1 MTNHLASLEKAIE
14 YIEQH
19 LSEDISVKD
28 VANEAGYSLYH
39 LIRIF
44 ASLTGEP
51 VGSYIQKRRL
61 SNAAKML
68 LHSNMRVID
77 IAIESGFSSSEAFS
91 RAFKAVY
98 GASPA
103 VYRKD
108 GVDLYIGTK
117 PSLDKETLR
126 HLSNGI
132 TVKPSFIEI
141 DSILIAGIRGETTL
155 FQNTLPKLW
164 EKFNLIRKDIPTF
177 QGARGFGICETD
189 RTETALTKDGD
200 IMFSEMVGIEIDK
213 LDPLLDE
220 VAIKTIEGG
229 RYAVFTHKGTIET
242 LLKTYEYIWGSW
254 FLFTKEE
261 IDDRK
266 DLEIY
271 DERFLGPDNPQSQID
286 IYIPIK

>member
-1 MTNHLASLEKAIE
+1 M
-14 YIEQH
+14 
-19 LSEDISVKD
+19 
-28 VANEAGYSLYH
+28 
-39 LIRIF
+39 
-44 ASLTGEP
+44 
-51 VGSYIQKRRL
+51 
-61 SNAAKML
+61 
-68 LHSNMRVID
+68 
-77 IAIESGFSSSEAFS
+77 
-91 RAFKAVY
+91 
-98 GASPA
+98 
-103 VYRKD
+103 
-108 GVDLYIGTK
+108 YIGTK
-117 PSLDKETLR
+117 PSLNKETLQ

-132 TVKPSFIEI
+132 TVKPEIVEI
-141 DSILIAGIRGETTL
+141 DGVLIAGIRGETTL
-155 FQNTLPKLW
+155 FKNTLPKLW
-164 EKFNLIRKDIPTF
+164 GQFNLIRKDIPTF

-189 RTETALTKDGD
+189 RTETTLTNDGD
-200 IMFSEMVGIEIDK
+200 IMFTEMVGIEIDK
-213 LDPLLDE
+213 LDPLPYG